1 MLKIVRV
8 QAIWCSSCL
17 YMSKVW
23 DKVMKNKKDIE
34 VINLDYDLDR
44 DIIKE
49 GMNRAISI
57 SADSICI
64 GKESSEAGS
73 VDTHAAY
80 GERVEEALEEIY
92 NIFTRMYAATAPSPY
107 TNPISNILTTQM
119 LAPLSS
125 KISKITSQDVKIV

>member
-49 GMNRAISI
+49 FKVSDNLPAFMFFK
-57 SADSICI
+57 D
-64 GKESSEAGS
+64 GKEVKRF
-73 VDTHAAY
+73 VD
-80 GERVEEALEEIY
+80 E
-92 NIFTRMYAATAPSPY
+92 Y
-107 TNPISNILTTQM
+107 TPKDINDY
-119 LAPLSS
+119 
-125 KISKITSQDVKIV
+125 ITENNL

>member
-49 GMNRAISI
+49 FKVALITTIGGLIVAI
-57 SADSICI
+57 
-64 GKESSEAGS
+64 
-73 VDTHAAY
+73 
-80 GERVEEALEEIY
+80 
-92 NIFTRMYAATAPSPY
+92 
-107 TNPISNILTTQM
+107 ILQM
-119 LAPLSS
+119 FFNYI
-125 KISKITSQDVKIV
+125 ISKIDSIVVKKLKEHMVK

>member
-49 GMNRAISI
+49 FKVSDNLPAFMFFK
-57 SADSICI
+57 D
-64 GKESSEAGS
+64 GKE
-73 VDTHAAY
+73 VKRTY
-80 GERVEEALEEIY
+80 GEVSEKKLNKIIEELR
-92 NIFTRMYAATAPSPY
+92 F
-107 TNPISNILTTQM
+107 LTY
-119 LAPLSS
+119 
-125 KISKITSQDVKIV
+125 